1 MSYIYKN
8 ITGDTAELLLSMNK
22 YNESIIPSI
31 LITNKHSTDQVSVEL
46 YITRTYVSEYD
57 RISVGQ
63 DGNWDP
69 LTTTTETY
77 YILNNTK
84 VPVFAS
90 LLLEQPELSF
100 DNTKYD
106 LYIRLASSDSAVD
119 IIIGEPIEKGSS
131 ISSTMSTG
139 STSSSY

>member
-31 LITNKHSTDQVSVEL
+31 LITNKHSTDQVVVEV

-63 DGNWDP
+63 DGNWDA
-69 LTTTTETY
+69 LETTTETY

-84 VPVFAS
+84 VPAFVS

-106 LYIRLASSDSAVD
+106 LYIKLGAADSAVD
-119 IIIGEPIEKGSS
+119 IIIGDYKNKK
-131 ISSTMSTG
+131 
-139 STSSSY
+139 